1 MPNAEDFRARL
12 SSLRERE
19 PFRFPSS
26 DIPSEFG
33 RAAVLL
39 PFWVDEGE
47 VRVVL
52 TRRSHR
58 LSSHK
63 GQTAFPG
70 GRVDPGE
77 TWVEAALREAHEEV
91 GLDPAAVEV
100 LGALDDAWSGAG
112 HHIVPVVGW
121 LSAPPTLQANP
132 AEVAEILI
140 ASVRELLL
148 PESRS
153 EEEFVRNGTRY
164 TTPRLSWRGGD
175 AFGLSADLLLEAIEW
190 GIGGRPSRG
199 PERLRDL
206 HSYHALE

>member
-52 TRRSHR
+52 TRRSHQ

-91 GLDPAAVEV
+91 GLEPAAVEV

-140 ASVRELLL
+140 ATVRELLL

-153 EEEFVRNGTRY
+153 EEEFVRNGRRY

-206 HSYHALE
+206 HSYHALD